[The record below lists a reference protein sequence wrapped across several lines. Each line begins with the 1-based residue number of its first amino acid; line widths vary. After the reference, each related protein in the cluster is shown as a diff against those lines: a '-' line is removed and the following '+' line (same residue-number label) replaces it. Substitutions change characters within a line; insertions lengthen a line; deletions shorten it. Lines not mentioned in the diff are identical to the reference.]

1 MEPTFSH
8 RPVMLS
14 ECIEA
19 LNIKPGGVYADCTAG
34 GGGHSYEIARRIG
47 ECGHLYAIDRDEAAV
62 TAAGA
67 KLACFGGKVTMVRD
81 NFSNISS
88 VLDGR
93 KIDGALIDLGV
104 SSYQLDT
111 PERGFSYMQDA
122 PLDMRMNRD
131 DALTAADIVN
141 CYAPEELTRIIY
153 AYGEERFAPRIV
165 SAIVSARKNS
175 PIKTT
180 LELVSLI
187 KGAIPAGARDGGH
200 PAKRT
205 FQAIRIE
212 VNRELDAIEPA
223 LRDITDLLKPGGR
236 IAVITF
242 HSLEDRIVKQV
253 FAGLVHG
260 CDCPPSFPVCICGK
274 KPVLRLI
281 GRKPVLPSDNETK
294 ENPRSRS
301 AKLRTTERI

>member
-8 RPVMLS
+8 RPVMLF

-19 LNIKPGGVYADCTAG
+19 LNIKSGGVYADCTAG
-34 GGGHSYEIARRIG
+34 GGGHSYEIARRLSND
-47 ECGHLYAIDRDEAAV
+47 GHLFAVDRDEAAV
-62 TAAGA
+62 ISAGA
-67 KLACFGGKVTMVRD
+67 KLACFDGKVTMVRD
-81 NFSNISS
+81 NFTNIRS
-88 VLDGR
+88 VLNGQ
-93 KIDGALIDLGV
+93 KIDGALLDLGV
-104 SSYQLDT
+104 SSYQIDT

-131 DALTAADIVN
+131 DILTAADIVN
-141 CYAPEELTRIIY
+141 GYTPEELTRIIY

-165 SAIVSARKNS
+165 SAIVSAREKS
-175 PIKTT
+175 SIKTT

-187 KGAIPAGARDGGH
+187 KGAIPARMCEGH

-223 LRDITDLLKPGGR
+223 LRDITDSLNPGGR

-253 FAGLVHG
+253 FTSLARG

-274 KPVLRLI
+274 KPVLRLV

-301 AKLRTTERI
+301 AKLRTAERI